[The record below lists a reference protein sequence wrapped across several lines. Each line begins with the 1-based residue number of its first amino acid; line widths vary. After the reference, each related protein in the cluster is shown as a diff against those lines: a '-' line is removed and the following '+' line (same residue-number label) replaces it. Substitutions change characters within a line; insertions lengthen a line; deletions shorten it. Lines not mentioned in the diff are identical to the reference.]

1 MLVNKRLNK
10 ICTVVQV
17 EYPSHE
23 SIDKKINVQSCKLQR
38 VFLDSFEVVV
48 YFGNWG
54 QGILVIIYICGIRW
68 RMIYK
73 LKQLQSQQ

>member
-54 QGILVIIYICGIRW
+54 
-68 RMIYK
+68 
-73 LKQLQSQQ
+73 